1 MERFNLPIQEVY
13 LRPINELVGKCRELF
28 KDNIHSIYVYGSVAK
43 QKAQPFISNV
53 DLLLVARKNFSDDK
67 YRALGDISQELVST
81 YPFCTEFSISTL
93 LITDL
98 TAEQGRSGWEFVI
111 RDCALCIYGDD
122 LSDGF
127 DQISLTNKLYQFWNY
142 DIETAILYYR
152 EQIAL
157 SETEPDQ
164 IKHQRLLA
172 KKMLRA
178 FYGLLFGV
186 VTTWEDDPEVCAEVF
201 RQYAPKE
208 LHIHIDRLL
217 ILYKGFLINK
227 RSVLGLIDLVGPW
240 LVNESNA
247 FVASEQ

>member
-1 MERFNLPIQEVY
+1 MERFNLPIQDVY

-28 KDNIHSIYVYGSVAK
+28 KDNIHSIYLYGSVAK

-53 DLLLVARKNFSDDK
+53 DVLLVARRNFSDDK
-67 YRALGDISQELVST
+67 HQRLAAVSDELVAL
-81 YPFCTEFSISTL
+81 YPFCTEFAISTI

-98 TAEQGRSGWEFVI
+98 IDEAHSSGWEFVI
-111 RDCALCIYGDD
+111 RDCALCVYGDD

-127 DQISLTNKLYQFWNY
+127 EQITLNNKLYQFWSH
-142 DIETAILYYR
+142 DIENAILYFR
-152 EQIAL
+152 EKIALAESEPEQI
-157 SETEPDQ
+157 
-164 IKHQRLLA
+164 KYQRLLA

-186 VTTWEDDPEVCAEVF
+186 VTVWEDDPETCGQVF

-208 LHIHIDRLL
+208 LHVHIDRLL
-217 ILYKGFLINK
+217 ILYQGFLINK

-247 FVASEQ
+247 FINLEQ